1 MELYVSALPYSVS
14 EGQLQEIFSAHG
26 TVESARVIKGRFT
39 RQSRGYGF
47 VVMNSQ
53 AEADKATDALNGTQL
68 QGRTI
73 LVREARPQMI
83 RKILCPTDYSSHSKA
98 GIAYAISLAQENSA
112 ELLFLHVSAI
122 TAYQVYHATLSY
134 QEDLCYL
141 KRNRVPEFS
150 LGKLLAQKT
159 SQLNQFVR
167 HNFGGQ
173 MRQLRWHAD
182 VSLGKVSSEIVRV
195 AAQED
200 VDLIIVAK
208 GKRRTMSRFLARSI
222 SESIS
227 RKVRCPVV
235 CISPPSEASPWR
247 GRTWPVF
254 SNVSQVS

>member
-68 QGRTI
+68 QGQTI
-73 LVREARPQMI
+73 VVREARPQMI
-83 RKILCPTDYSSHSKA
+83 RKILCPIDYSSHSKA
-98 GIAYAISLAQENSA
+98 GIVYAISLAQENSA
-112 ELLFLHVSAI
+112 ELLFLHVSSI
-122 TAYQVYHATLSY
+122 TAYQIYQATLFY
-134 QEDLCYL
+134 QEDL

-150 LGKLLAQKT
+150 IGKLLAQKT

-208 GKRRTMSRFLARSI
+208 GKRRTMSRFFARSI

>member
-14 EGQLQEIFSAHG
+14 ERQLKEMFSAHG
-26 TVESARVIKGRFT
+26 TVESASVIKGRFT
-39 RQSRGYGF
+39 RQSRGFGF
-47 VVMNSQ
+47 VDMSSQ

-68 QGRTI
+68 EGQTI
-73 LVREARPQMI
+73 VVREARPQMI
-83 RKILCPTDYSSHSKA
+83 RKILCPIDYSSHLKA

-112 ELLFLHVSAI
+112 ELLFLHVSSI
-122 TAYQVYHATLSY
+122 TAYQAYEVTLFY
-134 QEDLCYL
+134 QEDL

-150 LGKLLAQKT
+150 IGKLLAQKT
-159 SQLNQFVR
+159 SQLNQFVQ

-173 MRQLRWHAD
+173 LRQLRWHAD

-200 VDLIIVAK
+200 IDLIIVAK
-208 GKRRTMSRFLARSI
+208 GKRRTIMSQFLARSI

>member
-14 EGQLQEIFSAHG
+14 EGQLEQLCAPYG
-26 TVESARVIKGRFT
+26 TVKSARVVQGRFT

-47 VVMNSQ
+47 VVMSSQ

-73 LVREARPQMI
+73 VVREARPQMI
-83 RKILCPTDYSSHSKA
+83 RKLLCPIDYSSYSKA
-98 GIAYAISLAQENSA
+98 GVAYAISLAQKNSA
-112 ELLFLHVSAI
+112 ELLFLHVSSI
-122 TAYQVYHATLSY
+122 TAAQLYQARLFY
-134 QEDLCYL
+134 QEDL
-141 KRNRVPEFS
+141 KNNRVPQFS
-150 LGKLLAQKT
+150 VGKLLAQQT
-159 SQLNQFVR
+159 SQLNQFVQ

-182 VSLGKVSSEIVRV
+182 VSLGQVSSEILRV

-200 VDLIIVAK
+200 VDLIVVPK
-208 GKRRTMSRFLARSI
+208 GKRRTMSRLFTRSI

-227 RKVRCPVV
+227 RQVRCPVV

-247 GRTWPVF
+247 GSSWPVF
-254 SNVSQVS
+254 SNVSQLS